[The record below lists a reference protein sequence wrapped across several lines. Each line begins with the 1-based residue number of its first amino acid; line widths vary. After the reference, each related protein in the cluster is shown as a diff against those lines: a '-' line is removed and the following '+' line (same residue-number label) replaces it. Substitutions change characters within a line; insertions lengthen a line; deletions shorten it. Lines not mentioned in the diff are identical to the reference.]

1 MKRLLLILILTLS
14 FHSLTKAEDITDFE
28 IEGMSIGDSALDF
41 YSKEKI
47 NTQINEFKQYPK
59 SEYFVR
65 GQFYKNLKIFD
76 ALIIHVKKNDKK
88 YKIYSVAGVL
98 DYENK
103 KDINK
108 CYEKMKLINNDIKE
122 MFPAIKSKKT
132 MNIKHRGDSTG
143 KSTYSTYGYNFKT
156 GDGILIQCYN
166 WSEDIGYTNHL
177 RLSMSDTEFR
187 KWIREE
193 AY

>member
-1 MKRLLLILILTLS
+1 MKRLLLVLILIVS
-14 FHSLTKAEDITDFE
+14 FQSWVTADDINDFE
-28 IEGMSIGDSALDF
+28 IEGISLGDTLTSF
-41 YSKEKI
+41 YTKEKI
-47 NTQINEFKQYPK
+47 NTQINTFTQYPK

-65 GQFYKNLKIFD
+65 GQFYKNLNVFD

-98 DYENK
+98 EYENK
-103 KDINK
+103 KDIKK

-122 MFPAIKSKKT
+122 MFPAIELRKNMK
-132 MNIKHRGDSTG
+132 IKHRGDSTG
-143 KSTYSTYGYNFKT
+143 KSTYSTYSYNFKS

-166 WSEDIGYTNHL
+166 WSQDSGFINHL